1 MESTPYRLQAAWNF
15 GLDKL
20 RRAGDRL
27 LKVEIRPRLFSY
39 APAGLVRFWD
49 FVPRVPLRST
59 LGYNPAA
66 ASRLPSPG
74 TPSESVRP
82 RHPNTLGYGYDARRY
97 QENPPAPYLSPAH
110 PMHFE
115 LTVPRCYTRSVGA
128 RRFAYS
134 SFPGNL
140 TFRDCWTSC
149 AQYSESLLSR
159 NSWPGPLCL
168 PAN

>member
-1 MESTPYRLQAAWNF
+1 MARIFMRPLTHVIFSTKQ
-15 GLDKL
+15 
-20 RRAGDRL
+20 RRPL

-82 RHPNTLGYGYDARRY
+82 RHPNI
-97 QENPPAPYLSPAH
+97 
-110 PMHFE
+110 
-115 LTVPRCYTRSVGA
+115 
-128 RRFAYS
+128 
-134 SFPGNL
+134 
-140 TFRDCWTSC
+140 
-149 AQYSESLLSR
+149 
-159 NSWPGPLCL
+159 
-168 PAN
+168 